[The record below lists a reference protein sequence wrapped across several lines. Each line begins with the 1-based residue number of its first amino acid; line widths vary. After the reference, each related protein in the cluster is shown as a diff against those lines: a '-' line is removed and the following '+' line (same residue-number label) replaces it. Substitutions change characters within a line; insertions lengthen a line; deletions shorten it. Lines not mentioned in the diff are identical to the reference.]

1 MSVNVAT
8 TQQQGLSRGKG
19 FFCNPRFVIKKLFTK
34 EDPHFFHK
42 VFGLLSVLSFIYRY
56 LIVFPRQG
64 NLGFDGSAFDWAT
77 MFCHTMLSSSSL
89 IFRVL
94 KRRIASKPMVIWQ
107 EYRLHAIV
115 FTLRCLAVFTFGI
128 MKPFVKHDSIHRVG
142 LMATV
147 LFWHLCADEITRRFG
162 PEDKS
167 LTTVRVNQKKAR
179 GIFTYLIL
187 RFYSFYQFAALGSHL
202 IPTERTADLG
212 FNTLVAIQSSAFL
225 MTLFR
230 KGLIRYTTHGIW
242 YTICLGISMYHILL
256 NFPSVW
262 FVAKVAIA
270 FAARCN
276 FRMNKYVIWTAF
288 VFVSIPAV
296 EIELFDALASAGNFI
311 AARTNSF
318 GLDKIVLPASQG
330 VDYISQLDLFQWGH
344 IPS

>member
-1 MSVNVAT
+1 
-8 TQQQGLSRGKG
+8 
-19 FFCNPRFVIKKLFTK
+19 
-34 EDPHFFHK
+34 
-42 VFGLLSVLSFIYRY
+42 
-56 LIVFPRQG
+56 
-64 NLGFDGSAFDWAT
+64 
-77 MFCHTMLSSSSL
+77 
-89 IFRVL
+89 
-94 KRRIASKPMVIWQ
+94 
-107 EYRLHAIV
+107 
-115 FTLRCLAVFTFGI
+115 
-128 MKPFVKHDSIHRVG
+128 
-142 LMATV
+142 
-147 LFWHLCADEITRRFG
+147 
-162 PEDKS
+162 
-167 LTTVRVNQKKAR
+167 
-179 GIFTYLIL
+179 
-187 RFYSFYQFAALGSHL
+187 
-202 IPTERTADLG
+202 
-212 FNTLVAIQSSAFL
+212 

-330 VDYISQLDLFQWGH
+330 VDYISQLDLSNTTH
-344 IPS
+344 IAQLS